1 MRRRTVRPF
10 GSSVTAA
17 RGMSM
22 LIGLAVLWVVYDGIR
37 QPAAWH
43 WLSANED
50 DRVQTPSAPPT
61 GRAEEPF
68 THVVVPGVNDLDR
81 DALADF
87 QSREELITDKTELR
101 SREMIAYWQ
110 LLGWCRT
117 QSFEEFEQRA
127 NRNLAVTQI
136 WEEPRKYRGQPIRL
150 RMHVRRVLKHT
161 EVTQNPLGAKDVY
174 EAWGWTDESKSLP
187 YLVVFTEKP
196 PELPV
201 GDDVEA
207 EVVFTG
213 YFLKIMTYITFD
225 DKRRLTPLMMGR
237 VRVVA
242 RTKQAAVGMS
252 QWEIAGLVL
261 GGLVL
266 IPVGIWFVSQG
277 KRRRPMAVVPPSAL
291 DPQWVP
297 FQDAAPLSMTEF
309 DPTRA
314 GSAVEDAPPERT

>member
-17 RGMSM
+17 RGMSL
-22 LIGLAVLWVVYDGIR
+22 LIGLAVLWMVYDAIR

-43 WLSANED
+43 WLSASED
-50 DRVQTPSAPPT
+50 DRVQIPVAPPA

-68 THVVVPGVNDLDR
+68 THMVVPGVNDLDH

-87 QSREELITDKTELR
+87 QSREELITDKSELR

-127 NRNLAVTQI
+127 RRDLAVTQI
-136 WEEPRKYRGQPIRL
+136 WEEPQKYRGTPIRL

-161 EVTQNPLGAKDVY
+161 EVKENPLGAKDVY

-187 YLVVFTEKP
+187 YVVVFTEKP

-201 GDDVEA
+201 GNDVEVD
-207 EVVFTG
+207 VVFVG
-213 YFLKIMTYITFD
+213 YFLKIMTYTTFD
-225 DKRRLTPLMMGR
+225 DKRRLTPLMLGR
-237 VRVVA
+237 VRVVP
-242 RTKQAAVGMS
+242 RPVPMSSVAAS
-252 QWEIAGLVL
+252 PWEIAGLVL
-261 GGLVL
+261 GGLLL

-277 KRRRPMAVVPPSAL
+277 RRQKIRTVVPPAAL
-291 DPQWVP
+291 DPHWVP
-297 FQDAAPLSMTEF
+297 FQGVDEEPLPEF
-309 DPTRA
+309 DPTPR
-314 GSAVEDAPPERT
+314 